1 MPCLRMWS
9 AADRARWSWMGSVGA
24 AGPLVL
30 TGLLASALGAVAAS
44 LLPSVVSAA
53 DKIAGT
59 LVVRDALTMPRR
71 PVMFQARLVQDR
83 LLQQAGI
90 GGEQLEFAVAGKK
103 VGTAMTGGDGRAFL
117 EYTPRMRGNQVITVK
132 LIANKRVESTEAI
145 ATLACWERR
154 RPILLVEAAALAE
167 VPNAPSLPLP
177 SLPLEI
183 TRPAGPTPAADAAD
197 ELKRLAEFFYNVVY
211 LSSADRQEIGKRED
225 LREWLRQHR
234 FPTGLS
240 LTVNPGE
247 AALSAKIE
255 ELRAEGWDNL
265 KAGIGRTREFAEA
278 LVAHRMAVVI
288 MPASSRDEE
297 VPKKAILAK
306 DWKEARKKV
315 QG

>member
-1 MPCLRMWS
+1 MWRVADNIWRRS
-9 AADRARWSWMGSVGA
+9 ASSGIAAAR
-24 AGPLVL
+24 LVL
-30 TGLLASALGAVAAS
+30 TLLLIGALEDA
-44 LLPSVVSAA
+44 SVVSAA

-59 LVVRDALTMPRR
+59 LVVRDALTMPGR
-71 PVMFQARLVQDR
+71 PVMIQARLVHDR

-90 GGEQLEFAVAGKK
+90 GGEQIEFSVAGKK
-103 VGTAMTGGDGRAFL
+103 AGTAMTGGDGRAFL
-117 EYTPRMRGNQVITVK
+117 EYTPRMRGNQIITVR
-132 LIANKRVESTEAI
+132 LVPSKRVESPEAT

-167 VPNAPSLPLP
+167 VPNAPSFPLP
-177 SLPLEI
+177 SLPLEV
-183 TRPAGPTPAADAAD
+183 TRPTGLIPAPDAAD

-211 LSSADRQEIGKRED
+211 LSTSDRQEIGKKED

-247 AALSAKIE
+247 TALSEKME
-255 ELRAEGWDNL
+255 EMRTEGWDNL

-278 LVAHRMAVVI
+278 LVSHRMTVVI
-288 MPASSRDEE
+288 MPATTRDEA
-297 VPKKAILAK
+297 VPKKAFLAK
-306 DWKEARKKV
+306 DWKEARKKL